1 MRQFDE
7 SGRLSTV
14 KERAPAT
21 PGLKVNERCLAP
33 EGIDAL
39 SLSRTTT
46 AAKKPLLWTAFADAP
61 YSACNSVRALEVLL
75 ANLLQPKY
83 RRLCNLKRID
93 LAHSHNRSI
102 TSCSLR
108 LRRPTADCHFY
119 LRSNKKLSV
128 REFLGSASSLPQCIA
143 FDSRRLTLL
152 PAIEGQG
159 EGASPCFLLPVIHT
173 PRTG

>member
-61 YSACNSVRALEVLL
+61 YSARNSVRALEVLL

-102 TSCSLR
+102 AGCVLW
-108 LRRPTADCHFY
+108 L
-119 LRSNKKLSV
+119 
-128 REFLGSASSLPQCIA
+128 
-143 FDSRRLTLL
+143 RRLTAGCYPIPG
-152 PAIEGQG
+152 PAKKAVRSGISKFRIK
-159 EGASPCFLLPVIHT
+159 SPSMH
-173 PRTG
+173 